1 MKKTISI
8 IVAILA
14 MMCVSPATAQ
24 TLVFHLPDG
33 GLSEV
38 TMPCTFTFSAG
49 GDKLII
55 DGSGNHIELQRDRI
69 LAMTYRPNRGDSNGD
84 MTVDVAD
91 IATIISIMSGQEDG
105 NDPEPGPKPDEPG
118 TAPDLGKAPQGTAA
132 VDLGL
137 PSGTLWANMNIG
149 ATSPQEDGLY
159 FAWGETKG
167 YTADISDGRRFDWAN
182 YKWMSEGQSSWQW
195 VSKYQVADGKTEGCW
210 YDADGNFVGDG
221 LSTLDLTDDAAHAN
235 WGGQW
240 VMPTYEDMRELLDN
254 TTSEWTTLN
263 GVKGRTFTSKTNGNA
278 IFIPAACYRYG
289 NLLYNQD
296 SGGTYWS
303 STVDTSN
310 SGNVYFLNF
319 YAEDAIT
326 FNFARFYGRSVRAVL
341 KN

>member
-1 MKKTISI
+1 MRTFRQLSLLLCLL
-8 IVAILA
+8 LA
-14 MMCVSPATAQ
+14 PQCVKAQ
-24 TLVFHLPDG
+24 KLVFHECGGVATSITLPAD
-33 GLSEV
+33 LHI
-38 TMPCTFTFSAG
+38 SAG
-49 GDKLII
+49 GDVVTFSS
-55 DGSGNHIELQRDRI
+55 GSTSVDIPLGSALAVTFSGKKGDVNEDR
-69 LAMTYRPNRGDSNGD
+69 
-84 MTVDVAD
+84 TVDVAD
-91 IATIISIMSGQEDG
+91 LSTIVDIMAGTGDEDSS
-105 NDPEPGPKPDEPG
+105 
-118 TAPDLGKAPQGTAA
+118 TGKAPAGAVA

-137 PSGTLWANMNIG
+137 PSGTKWANMNIG
-149 ATSPQEDGLY
+149 ASKPEDFGLY
-159 FAWGETKG
+159 FAWGETQG

-182 YKWMSEGQSSWQW
+182 YKWMSEGQSTWQW

-221 LSTLDLTDDAAHAN
+221 LSTLDLADDAAHAS

-263 GVKGRTFTSKTNGNA
+263 GVLGRTFTSKTNGNA

-303 STVDTSN
+303 SSVDPLS

-326 FNFARFYGRSVRAVL
+326 FNFARFYGRSVRAVIR
-341 KN
+341 N

>member
-1 MKKTISI
+1 MRTFRQLSLLLCLL
-8 IVAILA
+8 LA
-14 MMCVSPATAQ
+14 LLCVKAQ
-24 TLVFHLPDG
+24 KLVFHECGGVATSITLPAD
-33 GLSEV
+33 LHI
-38 TMPCTFTFSAG
+38 SAG
-49 GDKLII
+49 GDVVTFSS
-55 DGSGNHIELQRDRI
+55 GSTSVDIPLGSALAVTFRGKKGDVNEDR
-69 LAMTYRPNRGDSNGD
+69 
-84 MTVDVAD
+84 TVDVAD
-91 IATIISIMSGQEDG
+91 LSTIVDIMAGTGDEDSS
-105 NDPEPGPKPDEPG
+105 
-118 TAPDLGKAPQGTAA
+118 TGKAPAAAVA

-137 PSGTLWANMNIG
+137 PSGTKWANMNIG
-149 ATSPQEDGLY
+149 AGKPEDFGLY
-159 FAWGETKG
+159 FAWGETQG

-221 LSTLDLTDDAAHAN
+221 LSTLDLTDDATHAN

-319 YAEDAIT
+319 YAEEAIT
-326 FNFARFYGRSVRAVL
+326 FNFARFYGRSVRAVIR
-341 KN
+341 N

>member
-1 MKKTISI
+1 MVIIMKTFRQIFLLLCLL
-8 IVAILA
+8 LA
-14 MMCVSPATAQ
+14 PLGVKAQ
-24 TLVFHLPDG
+24 KLVFHECGGVETVITLPAD
-33 GLSEV
+33 
-38 TMPCTFTFSAG
+38 MHISAG
-49 GDKLII
+49 GDVVTFSS
-55 DGSGNHIELQRDRI
+55 GSSSVDIPLGSALVVTFRGKKGDVNEDR
-69 LAMTYRPNRGDSNGD
+69 
-84 MTVDVAD
+84 TVDVAD
-91 IATIISIMSGQEDG
+91 IATIIDIMAGG
-105 NDPEPGPKPDEPG
+105 GDE
-118 TAPDLGKAPQGTAA
+118 APSTDKAPAAAVA

-137 PSGTLWANMNIG
+137 PSGTKWANMNIG
-149 ATSPQEDGLY
+149 AEKPEDFGLY
-159 FAWGETKG
+159 FAWGETQG

-235 WGGQW
+235 WGGKW

-326 FNFARFYGRSVRAVL
+326 FNFARFYGRSVRAVIRY
-341 KN
+341 

>member
-1 MKKTISI
+1 MKTFRQLSLLLCLL
-8 IVAILA
+8 LA
-14 MMCVSPATAQ
+14 PLCVKAQ
-24 TLVFHLPDG
+24 KLVFHECGGVETSITLPAD
-33 GLSEV
+33 LHI
-38 TMPCTFTFSAG
+38 SAG
-49 GDKLII
+49 GDLVTFSS
-55 DGSGNHIELQRDRI
+55 GSASVDIPLGSALAVTFRGKKGDVNEDRTI
-69 LAMTYRPNRGDSNGD
+69 
-84 MTVDVAD
+84 DVAD
-91 IATIISIMSGQEDG
+91 ISNIVDIMAGTGDEDSS
-105 NDPEPGPKPDEPG
+105 
-118 TAPDLGKAPQGTAA
+118 TGKAPAGAVA

-137 PSGTLWANMNIG
+137 PSGTKWANMNIG
-149 ATSPQEDGLY
+149 AEKPEDFGLY
-159 FAWGETKG
+159 FAWGETQG

-182 YKWMSEGQSSWQW
+182 YKWMSEGQSTWQW

-221 LSTLDLTDDAAHAN
+221 LSTLDLADDAARAS

-278 IFIPAACYRYG
+278 IFIPAASYRYG

-303 STVDTSN
+303 SSVDPSS

-341 KN
+341 KSRN